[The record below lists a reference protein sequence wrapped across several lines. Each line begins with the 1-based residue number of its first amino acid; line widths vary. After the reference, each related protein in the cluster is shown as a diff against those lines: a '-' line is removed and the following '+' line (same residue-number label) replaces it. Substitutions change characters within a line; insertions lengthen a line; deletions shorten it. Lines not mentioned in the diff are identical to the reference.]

1 MTDPLPKLPPQVR
14 QDTPRDKRIP
24 YYFVGAFVLLF
35 IVDAILV
42 TIAVTTQTGVVV
54 DHHYERGL
62 NYNEYI
68 AENEKQKALGWQG
81 HVELRDGNVLRFTLK
96 DAAGKPL
103 TKAEP
108 VQVDIIRTVQDGM
121 DFSATLAETA
131 PGVYEKKIDFPKHGL
146 WTVRVRTS
154 WQNNPYILESHIE
167 AK

>member
-24 YYFVGAFVLLF
+24 LYFVGAFLLLF
-35 IVDAILV
+35 IIDGILV
-42 TIAVTTQTGVVV
+42 TIAVKTQTGVVV

-81 HVELRDGNVLRFTLK
+81 HIAITDDNTLTFTFK
-96 DAAGKPL
+96 NAQGEPIS
-103 TKAEP
+103 TPEP
-108 VQVDIIRTVQDGM
+108 VQVEIIRTVQDGM

-146 WTVRVRTS
+146 WTIRVRTS